1 MKYSALV
8 FVFGASLM
16 LIPASVTAQVNLNYD
31 PDYNG
36 DGCLTVADLIPFL
49 QSFGVCPD
57 TAEDWMC
64 SDSLIFDG
72 HWYATVEIGDQ
83 CWFAENLRSTHYA
96 NGDLIQTNL
105 SDSAWGSYPAVGR
118 MTVYGDGEDCLDN
131 SVDIDACD
139 TVQSLLAYARLYNWY
154 AVSDARNV
162 CPSGWHVP
170 SDDEWMEL
178 EMALGMGADEA
189 ASLAWR
195 GTDQGDQLK
204 ATSGW
209 YFNSFWDGNGTDS
222 SGFSAMPGGIRY
234 SHGAYGTGGAS
245 SWLWSVN
252 GSFQSAWY
260 RRLSDTESGVFRDN
274 TNPFNG
280 FSVRCLKD

>member
-1 MKYSALV
+1 MKHLLTITLCFFVLSLSAQEDCQ
-8 FVFGASLM
+8 G
-16 LIPASVTAQVNLNYD
+16 
-31 PDYNG
+31 PDFNN
-36 DGCLTVADLIPFL
+36 DGEIGSSDLIVFL
-49 QSFGVCPD
+49 SFYGNEWPIVPEFNCGETVTHQD
-57 TAEDWMC
+57 
-64 SDSLIFDG
+64 
-72 HWYATVEIGDQ
+72 YAYQTVQIGDQ

-96 NGDLIQTNL
+96 NGDMIQTNL

-118 MTVYGDGEDCLDN
+118 TTIYGYGEDCLDN

-139 TVQSLLAYARLYNWY
+139 TVQSLLSYARLYNWY

-178 EMALGMGADEA
+178 EVALGMGTEEA
-189 ASLAWR
+189 ASISWR

-204 ATSGW
+204 TTSGW

-222 SGFSAMPGGIRY
+222 SGFSALPGGLRY
-234 SHGAYGTGGAS
+234 SHGAYATGGAS
-245 SWLWSVN
+245 GYLWSVT
-252 GSFQSAWY
+252 GSFQMAWY
-260 RRLSDTESGVFRDN
+260 RRLSDTKSTVFRNN